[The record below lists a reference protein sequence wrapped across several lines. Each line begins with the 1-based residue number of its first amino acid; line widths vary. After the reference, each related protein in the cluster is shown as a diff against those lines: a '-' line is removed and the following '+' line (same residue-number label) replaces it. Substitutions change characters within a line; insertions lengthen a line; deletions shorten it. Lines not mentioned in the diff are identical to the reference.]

1 MDNNRNNYGSIMN
14 HLVPIVV
21 EQTPRGERSYDIYSR
36 LLKDRI
42 VLIGTPID
50 SLVANSVIAQMLFLE
65 ADNPDKDIQLYI
77 NSPGGSV
84 TDGLGIYD
92 IIQFV
97 KCDVATTC
105 MGMAASMGSLLLC
118 AGTKGKRY
126 ALPNVRVMIHQPLI
140 GGLSGQASDIEIHA
154 RELIKTK
161 ERLIKIY
168 ETHTN
173 QTYNLLEKS
182 MDRDNFMDAKQA
194 KKFGLVD
201 QVVEFRKASQSNK
214 KGA

>member
-1 MDNNRNNYGSIMN
+1 MS

-42 VLIGTPID
+42 ILIGTPID
-50 SLVANSVIAQMLFLE
+50 ALVANSVIAQMLFLE

-92 IIQFV
+92 IVQFV

-105 MGMAASMGSLLLC
+105 IGIAASMGSLLLC

-126 ALPNVRVMIHQPLI
+126 ALPNARVMIHQPLI
-140 GGLSGQASDIEIHA
+140 SGGLAGQASDIEIHT

-161 ERLIKIY
+161 KQLIKIY
-168 ETHTN
+168 ESHTG
-173 QTYNLLEKS
+173 QTYRLLEKS
-182 MDRDNFMDAKQA
+182 MDRDNFMDASQA

-201 QVVEFRKASQSNK
+201 QVVEFRKASQA
-214 KGA
+214 KGS